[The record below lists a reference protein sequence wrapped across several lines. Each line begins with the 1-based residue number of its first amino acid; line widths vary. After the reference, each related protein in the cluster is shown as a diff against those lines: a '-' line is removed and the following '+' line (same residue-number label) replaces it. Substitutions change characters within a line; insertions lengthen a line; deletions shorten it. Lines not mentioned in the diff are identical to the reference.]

1 MASMKRNRSSFRNR
15 TRRDW
20 VLENL
25 GDPSHHLY
33 DEDGVPAHDVVV
45 GDFVK
50 MNFRLRDGSYCERMW
65 VRVTSV
71 RGRLFGGRL
80 DSWPTAV
87 NARCGDYVNFTDANI
102 VHHEDAW
109 GGLKVVT
116 YDQDL
121 PLAA

>member
-1 MASMKRNRSSFRNR
+1 MASMKRNRPSFRNKR
-15 TRRDW
+15 RRDW
-20 VLENL
+20 VLGNL
-25 GDPSHHLY
+25 TDPAHHLY
-33 DEDGVPAHDVVV
+33 DEDGVPAHNVVV

-50 MNFRLRDGSYCERMW
+50 MDFMLKGARHSESMW

-80 DSWPTAV
+80 KSYPFTV
-87 NARCGDYVNFTDANI
+87 NARHDDYVNFTDANI
-102 VHHEDAW
+102 VHHGDAN
-109 GGLKVVT
+109 GNRKVVT